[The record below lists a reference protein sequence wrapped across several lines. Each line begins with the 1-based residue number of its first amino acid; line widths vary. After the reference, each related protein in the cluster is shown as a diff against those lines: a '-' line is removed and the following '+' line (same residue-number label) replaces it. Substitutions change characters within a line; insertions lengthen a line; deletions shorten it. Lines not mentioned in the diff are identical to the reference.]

1 MKKLT
6 ASATLCVGLTLLA
19 PQAEAQHKTHSG
31 VVHTQLEAQNKTHS
45 AVVHPQAK
53 AQDKTHSGVVH
64 PQAKAQD
71 KIHSAVVH
79 PPAEAQ
85 DKTHSGGV
93 HPQREYVRLAEIC
106 AFGFWCDTSI
116 LNSNNPTPPRP
127 LVTPKAK
134 LAGGIDRSQFRPE
147 IASYPELVAK
157 MTHMVFGEVGRYAP
171 LPVKIIQLETA
182 FNRAQ
187 ARAQTLAHVLLS
199 VKESSKDGYYA
210 IETYRAAA
218 EPTPEEVE
226 TFEKTVLA
234 AVLHGSNLSDVGYG
248 PMTGNASADVAAHQF
263 AKGDP
268 GYQLQAGDAYFREG
282 PFINGFPEISPS
294 TLFGCVGGN
303 NAISFDGAPY
313 CKPVSGSIGR
323 YCSVTDVR

>member
-1 MKKLT
+1 L
-6 ASATLCVGLTLLA
+6 
-19 PQAEAQHKTHSG
+19 
-31 VVHTQLEAQNKTHS
+31 
-45 AVVHPQAK
+45 
-53 AQDKTHSGVVH
+53 D
-64 PQAKAQD
+64 
-71 KIHSAVVH
+71 
-79 PPAEAQ
+79 
-85 DKTHSGGV
+85 
-93 HPQREYVRLAEIC
+93 
-106 AFGFWCDTSI
+106 
-116 LNSNNPTPPRP
+116 SNNPATPPP

-134 LAGGIDRSQFRPE
+134 LAHGIDRSQFRPE
-147 IASYPELVAK
+147 IASYPELVVK

-199 VKESSKDGYYA
+199 VKESPNDGYYA
-210 IETYRAAA
+210 IETYSAAA

-282 PFINGFPEISPS
+282 PFISDFPEISPS
-294 TLFGCVGGN
+294 TLFGLVGGN
-303 NAISFDGAPY
+303 NVTSFGSFGAPY
-313 CKPVSGSIGR
+313 CKPGSGSIRR
-323 YCSVTDVR
+323 YCSVTDVQ

>member
-1 MKKLT
+1 MKKLI

-19 PQAEAQHKTHSG
+19 TQAEAQHKTHSG
-31 VVHTQLEAQNKTHS
+31 VVHA
-45 AVVHPQAK
+45 
-53 AQDKTHSGVVH
+53 
-64 PQAKAQD
+64 
-71 KIHSAVVH
+71 
-79 PPAEAQ
+79 
-85 DKTHSGGV
+85 
-93 HPQREYVRLAEIC
+93 QREYVRLAEIC
-106 AFGFWCDTSI
+106 AFGFWCDTGI
-116 LNSNNPTPPRP
+116 LSSNNPAPPRP

-134 LAGGIDRSQFRPE
+134 LAHGIDRSQFRPE
-147 IASYPELVAK
+147 IASYPALVVK

-171 LPVKIIQLETA
+171 LPVEIIQLETA

-199 VKESSKDGYYA
+199 VKESPNDGYYA
-210 IETYRAAA
+210 IETYCAAA

-226 TFEKTVLA
+226 TSEKTVLA

-282 PFINGFPEISPS
+282 PFINDFPGSS
-294 TLFGCVGGN
+294 SSAVFGLELGGN
-303 NAISFDGAPY
+303 NATSFGSLSAPY
-313 CKPVSGSIGR
+313 CKPSSASISR
-323 YCSVTDVR
+323 YCSVADVRRVQGGSTHFARSLQIESRVNVRQPGRAPSFVQ

>member
-1 MKKLT
+1 
-6 ASATLCVGLTLLA
+6 
-19 PQAEAQHKTHSG
+19 
-31 VVHTQLEAQNKTHS
+31 
-45 AVVHPQAK
+45 
-53 AQDKTHSGVVH
+53 
-64 PQAKAQD
+64 
-71 KIHSAVVH
+71 
-79 PPAEAQ
+79 
-85 DKTHSGGV
+85 
-93 HPQREYVRLAEIC
+93 
-106 AFGFWCDTSI
+106 
-116 LNSNNPTPPRP
+116 LNSNNPAPPRP

-134 LAGGIDRSQFRPE
+134 LAHGIDRSQFRPE
-147 IASYPELVAK
+147 IASDPELVVK
-157 MTHMVFGEVGRYAP
+157 MTHMVFGEVGRHAP

-199 VKESSKDGYYA
+199 VKESPNDGYYA
-210 IETYRAAA
+210 IETYSAAA

-282 PFINGFPEISPS
+282 PFISDFPEISPS
-294 TLFGCVGGN
+294 TLFGLVGGN
-303 NAISFDGAPY
+303 NVTSFGSFGAPY
-313 CKPVSGSIGR
+313 CKPGSGSIRR
-323 YCSVTDVR
+323 YCSVTNVQ